1 MGDEGRLPAETP
13 PCSPVSFEV
22 AASHHAKDQSEKMS
36 SNRSWIS
43 HPNQRGV
50 NGLSQD
56 FLNGINEF
64 ISFAERNCKEADGR
78 IRCPCFTCCNSTLKS
93 LDEVRFDI
101 VSNGFLPNYTY
112 WDSHG
117 EGDED
122 LYSSE
127 SDEGSHSSGSRDEID
142 DDDEHDVFDP
152 YEMLRD
158 AGGFGEW
165 HNIDP
170 NHETPRFF
178 GLGNDHQFCLLH
190 NYR

>member
-1 MGDEGRLPAETP
+1 
-13 PCSPVSFEV
+13 
-22 AASHHAKDQSEKMS
+22 MS

-43 HPNQRGV
+43 RPNQRGV

-78 IRCPCFTCCNSTLKS
+78 IRCPCCTCCNSTLKS

-127 SDEGSHSSGSRDEID
+127 SDEDSHSSGSRDEID
-142 DDDEHDVFDP
+142 DDDDVFDP

-165 HNIDP
+165 DNII
-170 NHETPRFF
+170 
-178 GLGNDHQFCLLH
+178 
-190 NYR
+190 

>member
-1 MGDEGRLPAETP
+1 
-13 PCSPVSFEV
+13 
-22 AASHHAKDQSEKMS
+22 MS

-43 HPNQRGV
+43 RPNQRGV

-64 ISFAERNCKEADGR
+64 ISFAERNCKETDGR
-78 IRCPCFTCCNSTLKS
+78 IRCPCCTCCNSTLKS

-122 LYSSE
+122 LYFSE
-127 SDEGSHSSGSRDEID
+127 SDEAHHQLSRMTA
-142 DDDEHDVFDP
+142 HPQLSRMTDV
-152 YEMLRD
+152 
-158 AGGFGEW
+158 
-165 HNIDP
+165 N
-170 NHETPRFF
+170 
-178 GLGNDHQFCLLH
+178 
-190 NYR
+190 